1 MSLAFHS
8 VSKSYPVY
16 GSPGDRL
23 KELAFLGRRSF
34 HRDFWALRDCSFE
47 IAKGSTFCLVGE
59 NGSGK
64 STVLQ
69 LSAGIFPPL
78 SGRVEVRGRVSSL
91 LELGAGF
98 NPEFSGRE
106 NVFLN
111 GAILGLST
119 QEIRRRY
126 HEITEFAEIGEFID
140 QPVKTYSS
148 GMLVRLAF
156 AVAIHVD
163 PEILLIDEA
172 LAVGDYYFRQRCMRK
187 IHELRRQRVTIVF
200 VSHSMADV
208 KAIGTEVLWLEQG
221 RVVEIGDPSSVVGKY
236 LARMAEKDDAY
247 RKLRHGEQGG
257 EPTGDAPSIAPEVVE
272 TIPNVDFRHG
282 NRRAEI
288 LGIAVVD
295 PRGRDVRILDP
306 NSSLR
311 VRISVRARE
320 PLLSLNIGFILRN
333 HLGVDF
339 AGINTLGEGV
349 EVPPMSPGD
358 IHTVDFA
365 FELPELHPDHFSFT
379 PAVADGPLDGYET
392 CDWIDNALT
401 LPMARGKGPV
411 YGYIRL
417 PSRIEINTRLA
428 DSGAGEPILSSCN
441 G

>member
-1 MSLAFHS
+1 MSLAFHD

-16 GSPGDRL
+16 AAPGDRL
-23 KELAFLGRRSF
+23 KELVFLGRRSF

-47 IAKGSTFCLVGE
+47 IAKGSTFCVVGE

-64 STVLQ
+64 STALQ
-69 LSAGIFPPL
+69 LAAGIFGPT
-78 SGRVEVRGRVSSL
+78 SGRVEAHGRVSSL

-111 GAILGLST
+111 GVILGLST
-119 QEIRRRY
+119 QEVRHRFD
-126 HEITEFAEIGEFID
+126 EITEFAEIGEFID

-163 PEILLIDEA
+163 PEILLVDEA
-172 LAVGDYYFRQRCMRK
+172 LSVGDYYFRQRCMRK
-187 IHELRRQRVTIVF
+187 IHELRRREVTIVF

-208 KAIGTEVLWLEQG
+208 KAIGTEVLWLDHG
-221 RVVEIGDPSSVVGKY
+221 RVVEIGDPASVIRKY
-236 LARMAEKDDAY
+236 LAHMAEKDTAY
-247 RKLRHGEQGG
+247 LKLHEAEHAGE
-257 EPTGDAPSIAPEVVE
+257 ENSTPSIAPEVVE
-272 TIPNVDFRHG
+272 TLPNVDFRYG

-295 PRGRDVRILDP
+295 DCGRPVQVLEP
-306 NSSLR
+306 HASLR

-320 PLLSLNIGFILRN
+320 SLVSPNVGFILRN

-339 AGINTLGEGV
+339 AGINTLSEGV

-379 PAVADGPLDGYET
+379 PAVANGPLDGYET
-392 CDWIDNALT
+392 CDWVDNALT
-401 LPMARGKGPV
+401 LPMARGDNTV

-417 PSRIEINTRLA
+417 PSRVEINTRLA
-428 DSGAGEPILSSCN
+428 DSLVSEGL
-441 G
+441 

>member
-1 MSLAFHS
+1 MSLAFHK

-16 GSPGDRL
+16 AAPGDRL

-47 IAKGSTFCLVGE
+47 IKKGSTFCVVGE

-64 STVLQ
+64 STALQ
-69 LSAGIFPPL
+69 LAAGIFPPT
-78 SGRVEVRGRVSSL
+78 SGRLDVRGRVSSL

-119 QEIRRRY
+119 QEVRGRFD
-126 HEITEFAEIGEFID
+126 EIAEFAEIGEFID
-140 QPVKTYSS
+140 HPVKTYSS

-156 AVAIHVD
+156 SVAIHVD
-163 PEILLIDEA
+163 PEILLVDEA

-187 IHELRRQRVTIVF
+187 IHELRRREVTIVF

-208 KAIGTEVLWLEQG
+208 KAIGTEALWLEHG
-221 RVVEIGDPSSVVGKY
+221 RIAEIGDPATVISKY
-236 LARMAEKDDAY
+236 LARMAEKDADY
-247 RKLRHGEQGG
+247 VKLHQAESTAEGSQS
-257 EPTGDAPSIAPEVVE
+257 PSIAPEVIE
-272 TIPNVDFRHG
+272 NIPNVDYRHG

-295 PRGRDVRILDP
+295 DRGRAVQLLEP
-306 NSSLR
+306 HSALR

-320 PLLSLNIGFILRN
+320 PLVSPNIGFILRN
-333 HLGVDF
+333 HLGIDF
-339 AGINTLGEGV
+339 AGINTLSEGV

-379 PAVADGPLDGYET
+379 PAVANGPLDGYET
-392 CDWIDNALT
+392 CDWVDNALT
-401 LPMARGKGPV
+401 LPMGRGETTV

-428 DSGAGEPILSSCN
+428 DSGAAEPAVSSLSR
-441 G
+441 

>member
-1 MSLAFHS
+1 MSLAFHN

-16 GSPGDRL
+16 AAPGDRL
-23 KELAFLGRRSF
+23 KEFAFLGRRKF

-47 IAKGSTFCLVGE
+47 IKKGSTFCVVGE

-64 STVLQ
+64 STALQ
-69 LSAGIFPPL
+69 LAAGIFPPS
-78 SGRVEVRGRVSSL
+78 SGRLDVRGRVSSL
-91 LELGAGF
+91 LDLGAGF

-119 QEIRRRY
+119 QEVRSRFS
-126 HEITEFAEIGEFID
+126 EIAEFAEIGEFID
-140 QPVKTYSS
+140 HPVKTYSS

-163 PEILLIDEA
+163 PEILLVDEV

-187 IHELRRQRVTIVF
+187 IHELRRQQVTIVF

-208 KAIGTEVLWLEQG
+208 KAIGSEALWLDQG
-221 RVVEIGDPSSVVGKY
+221 RVVEIGDPAAVISKY
-236 LARMAEKDDAY
+236 LARMAEKDAAY
-247 RKLRHGEQGG
+247 VKLHQAQNAGEKDQ
-257 EPTGDAPSIAPEVVE
+257 APSIAPEVVD

-282 NRRAEI
+282 NGRAEI
-288 LGIAVVD
+288 LGIAIVD
-295 PRGRDVRILDP
+295 DRGRTVQLLEP
-306 NSSLR
+306 HSALR
-311 VRISVRARE
+311 VRISVLARE
-320 PLLSLNIGFILRN
+320 SIVSPNIGFILRN

-339 AGINTLGEGV
+339 AGINTLSEGV

-379 PAVADGPLDGYET
+379 PAIANGPLDGYET
-392 CDWIDNALT
+392 CDWVDNAVT
-401 LPMARGKGPV
+401 LPMAGGDSPV
-411 YGYIRL
+411 YGHIRL
-417 PSRIEINTRLA
+417 PSRVEINTRLA
-428 DSGAGEPILSSCN
+428 DLAEGPAVSSCN

>member
-1 MSLAFHS
+1 MSLAFHN

-16 GSPGDRL
+16 AAPGDRL

-64 STVLQ
+64 STALQ
-69 LSAGIFPPL
+69 LAAGIFPPS
-78 SGRVEVRGRVSSL
+78 SGRVDVQGRVSSL

-119 QEIRRRY
+119 QEVRGRFN
-126 HEITEFAEIGEFID
+126 EIAEFAEIGDFID

-163 PEILLIDEA
+163 PEILLVDEA

-187 IHELRRQRVTIVF
+187 IHELRRRDVTIVF

-208 KAIGTEVLWLEQG
+208 KALGTEVLWLEHG
-221 RVVEIGDPSSVVGKY
+221 RVVEIGDPASVIGKY
-236 LARMAEKDDAY
+236 LARIAEKDAAY
-247 RKLRHGEQGG
+247 VKLHQAEHAGEENQ
-257 EPTGDAPSIAPEVVE
+257 APSIAPEIVE
-272 TIPNVDFRHG
+272 TLPNVDYRHG

-295 PRGRDVRILDP
+295 DRGRPVQLLEP
-306 NSSLR
+306 HASLR
-311 VRISVRARE
+311 VRISVRACE
-320 PLLSLNIGFILRN
+320 SLVSPNIGFILRN

-339 AGINTLGEGV
+339 AGINTLSEGV

-358 IHTVDFA
+358 VHTIDFA

-379 PAVADGPLDGYET
+379 PAVANGPLDGYET
-392 CDWIDNALT
+392 CDWVDNALT
-401 LPMARGKGPV
+401 LPMARGDGPV

-417 PSRIEINTRLA
+417 PSRVEINTRLA
-428 DSGAGEPILSSCN
+428 DSAAGEATVSSCN
-441 G
+441 R